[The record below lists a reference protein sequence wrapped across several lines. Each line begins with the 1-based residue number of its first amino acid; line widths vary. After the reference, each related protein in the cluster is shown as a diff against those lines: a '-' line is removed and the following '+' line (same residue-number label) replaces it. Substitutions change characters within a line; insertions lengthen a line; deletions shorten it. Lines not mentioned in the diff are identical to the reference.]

1 MGMRSSIRYRRL
13 PALIKVASLC
23 AFAVSVM
30 TVGTANAQLAS
41 IYSGS
46 GSNGGVNIA
55 SWGSGEVAFDQNN
68 VYTGVRSIKVT
79 TQGMFQGGRIELA
92 DPIDLSPFI
101 GSPSDYLDFVFRTAG
116 QNRNNRG
123 YGFGPGGY
131 MGGPPNRRMTGPPNF
146 GGYNQNNQNQY
157 QQNVEIKNIR
167 FVLVTSNGKRV
178 EGEIPLKNQ
187 RRDDQ
192 GWYNLGVPFAAL
204 KSLAAGDKLKE
215 VQVFA
220 DAPGSF
226 YVGEIRIINDTTP
239 IQANSLDDQTEPK
252 ASELTFQGSADD
264 GVTPLVYNWNFGE
277 IKGDKGVDAVG
288 RRVTHTFR
296 KSGDYIVTLTV
307 SDLYGFK
314 KPSVTTCRV
323 RITL

>member
-1 MGMRSSIRYRRL
+1 MEVRSSIRYRGL
-13 PALIKVASLC
+13 PAFIKIAGLC
-23 AFAVSVM
+23 AFAVMVM
-30 TVGTANAQLAS
+30 TVGAANAQLAS

-46 GSNGGVNIA
+46 GRNGGVEVA

-79 TQGMFQGGRIELA
+79 TQGMFQGARIELA
-92 DPIDLSPFI
+92 EPIDLSPYI
-101 GSPSDYLDFVFRTAG
+101 GSTSDYLDFVFRIAR

-123 YGFGPGGY
+123 YGFGPGGF
-131 MGGPPNRRMTGPPNF
+131 MGGPPNTMTGPPNF

-157 QQNVEIKNIR
+157 QQNVEIKDLR
-167 FVLVTSNGKRV
+167 YVLVTTDGKRV
-178 EGEIPLKNQ
+178 EGEIPIKSQ
-187 RRDDQ
+187 RQDDQ
-192 GWYNLGVPFAAL
+192 GWYNLGVPFAVM
-204 KSLAAGDKLKE
+204 KTLASGDKLKE

-226 YVGEIRIINDTTP
+226 YLGEIHIINDTTP
-239 IQANSLDDQTEPK
+239 IHANSLDDQTEPK
-252 ASELTFQGSADD
+252 DSELTFRGSADD
-264 GVTPLVYNWNFGE
+264 GVTPLVYSWNFGE

-288 RRVTHTFR
+288 RRVTHIFR
-296 KSGDYIVTLTV
+296 KSGDYTVTLTV